1 MTLNDRPAQNINPGR
16 SPAEL
21 NIDYR
26 ERRALEEAERAE
38 RKRQE
43 LQEQCS
49 ELNSARV
56 RVRAW
61 EKVHGL
67 CLPTDTTHPILRVI
81 AAATRLTLAEVL
93 EEQRAR
99 VVGAKRAGP
108 P

>member
-1 MTLNDRPAQNINPGR
+1 MPFNDRPAHNNTPR
-16 SPAEL
+16 PSSAEL

-26 ERRALEEAERAE
+26 ARRALEEAERAE

-49 ELNSARV
+49 ELNSAHV

-61 EKVHGL
+61 ERVHGL
-67 CLPTDTTHPILRVI
+67 RLPADATHPILRVI

-99 VVGAKRAGP
+99 VVGTKPA
-108 P
+108 

>member
-1 MTLNDRPAQNINPGR
+1 MTLNDRPAQNITPR
-16 SPAEL
+16 SSSADL

-26 ERRALEEAERAE
+26 ARRALEEAERAE

-49 ELNSARV
+49 QFNSAGV

-61 EKVHGL
+61 EKAHGL
-67 CLPTDTTHPILRVI
+67 RLPADATHPILQVI

-99 VVGAKRAGP
+99 VVGARRA
-108 P
+108 

>member
-1 MTLNDRPAQNINPGR
+1 MTLNDQPAQGTVQSR
-16 SPAEL
+16 SSAEL

-26 ERRALEEAERAE
+26 ARRALEEAERAE
-38 RKRQE
+38 RKLRE

-61 EKVHGL
+61 EKAHGL
-67 CLPTDTTHPILRVI
+67 RLPADTTHPILLIV

-99 VVGAKRAGP
+99 VVGAEHA
-108 P
+108 

>member
-1 MTLNDRPAQNINPGR
+1 MTFNDRPAPNITPRR
-16 SPAEL
+16 SSAEL
-21 NIDYR
+21 NLDYR
-26 ERRALEEAERAE
+26 ARRALEEAERAE

-49 ELNSARV
+49 EFNSARV

-61 EKVHGL
+61 EKVHDL
-67 CLPTDTTHPILRVI
+67 RLPADATHPILHVI

-99 VVGAKRAGP
+99 VVGAKGA
-108 P
+108 